1 MNIPHQVQ
9 QAIITFLA
17 TRFKAAALD
26 NTQFSVNVEGDES
39 KPFYIAWI
47 KRSTEQ
53 LDPETGRL
61 ATFLTWAKFS
71 YMDNQLTLLTS
82 SWELTML
89 LRN

>member
-1 MNIPHQVQ
+1 MNIPYQVQ

-17 TRFKAAALD
+17 TRLKESTLD
-26 NTQFSVNVEGDES
+26 NTQFSVDVEGDDS